1 MKANNIQKSYFVLT
15 WDGPDNGKYYRIDNY
30 TIEQKRETSNNFTVV
45 KTLPYT
51 RTGMIMED
59 LKPATEYT
67 IRLSSNNIYG
77 RSDGVSITQ
86 MTRPGMYYLC
96 SPLVKL
102 LY

>member
-1 MKANNIQKSYFVLT
+1 
-15 WDGPDNGKYYRIDNY
+15 
-30 TIEQKRETSNNFTVV
+30 
-45 KTLPYT
+45 
-51 RTGMIMED
+51 MED
-59 LKPATEYT
+59 LQPATEYT